1 MNGQLYSE
9 AVAELRTMLAEE
21 PDRVELQVLLA
32 EALWRDEQKL
42 EASDVAL
49 KVLDKMPYCLD
60 ANLILGEIW
69 MSGGREEDAEVP
81 LKRAM
86 ALDPEGVRAAMLFGR
101 SSLIPAKPVHVPALR
116 VYRARARSCDG
127 RSAWWLAG
135 WARQRRPRQEARKK
149 CRLGCKVLACRRP
162 RRQ

>member
-101 SSLIPAKPVHVPALR
+101 SSLVPANPVHVPALEYIAPVQEVVTEEAPEWLAGMAR
-116 VYRARARSCDG
+116 AEATARAR
-127 RSAWWLAG
+127 
-135 WARQRRPRQEARKK
+135 RRLV
-149 CRLGCKVLACRRP
+149 CCKVRP
-162 RRQ
+162 IDD